1 MSYVSMTTSTL
12 STFKDSMMTD
22 MSLDVES
29 FEERENPRPKAQNS
43 LLATQHGPV
52 EYRDSGV
59 PPLHVS
65 SFEGSRQ
72 GRLDYERGMDFL
84 GLTKRNPQ
92 GYVLADAINA
102 TTDEGKPLNVI
113 TGVCVPRRAGKTTS
127 FWAITL
133 GRMLR
138 VEDYQVGFTGQTQVK
153 ARERFMRDVYDR
165 IVAKW
170 DLSDE
175 ACPVK
180 VGIAMGGTYLLVKAT
195 RARLTI
201 MAPSSESVRG
211 DSYDLFGVD
220 EGQEFDDLT
229 GKSLLGAILPTFD
242 TRDEMSQLIVMGTA
256 GEAQSGLLWDV
267 LELGREGKAGIV
279 EYAANPFT
287 PDAEEGEPIEDTT
300 SDPEV
305 WQRAHPGVGN
315 LTPLKAVQ
323 RNFDTLSLE
332 AFKREYLGLWPAGSA
347 SRFIN
352 PTDWLA
358 CKVGGDLPELPA
370 QWALGFA
377 IHPEGKFSSIV
388 AAWRD
393 ENGLAHL
400 SVLDSREGT
409 RWVST
414 SLGNMYRKH
423 KKPLVYDSASAAAN
437 VEVESLNRTVRPR
450 VAPQSWPN
458 VSTAASLVTKLIR
471 THGLRHHDQ
480 PALNEAIESATKRG
494 TPNSSRWAFGRID
507 YGSDITALE
516 AGAMA
521 LRYYD
526 ETPERTALPRMTVA

>member
-1 MSYVSMTTSTL
+1 MTEPEL
-12 STFKDSMMTD
+12 PERLMTAD
-22 MSLDVES
+22 MSDDDEF
-29 FEERENPRPKAQNS
+29 FEDRHNPRPKAQKS
-43 LLATQHGPV
+43 LLAVWSGPA

-138 VEDYQVGFTGQTQVK
+138 IEDYQVGFTGATQVK

-201 MAPSSESVRG
+201 MAPAAESVRG
-211 DSYDLFGVD
+211 DSYDLFGID
-220 EGQEFDDLT
+220 EGQEFEDAS
-229 GKSLLGAILPTFD
+229 GKALLGAIMPTFD

-256 GEAQSGLLWDV
+256 GEDQSGLLWDV
-267 LELGREGKAGIV
+267 LEMGREGKAGIV

-287 PDAEEGEPIEDTT
+287 PDHEEGEPIEGTT
-300 SDPEV
+300 SDPAV
-305 WQRAHPGVGN
+305 WQQAHPGIGN

-352 PTDWLA
+352 PTDWDA
-358 CKVGGDLPELPA
+358 CKVGGDLPELPTH
-370 QWALGFA
+370 WTLGFA
-377 IHPEGKFSSIV
+377 VHPEQRYASIV

-393 ENGLAHL
+393 EKGLAHIG
-400 SVLDSREGT
+400 VLDSREGV
-409 RWVST
+409 RWIAA
-414 SLGNMYRKH
+414 SLSGYYKKHRKAI
-423 KKPLVYDSASAAAN
+423 VYDSASAGAN
-437 VEVESLNRTVRPR
+437 VEIEGLNRTLRPR

-458 VSTAASLVTKLIR
+458 VSTAASLATKLIR

-480 PALNEAIESATKRG
+480 PALNEAVASATRRG
-494 TPNSSRWAFGRID
+494 TANSSRWAFGRID
-507 YGSDITALE
+507 YGSDITSLE

-521 LRYYD
+521 LRYLD
-526 ETPERTALPRMTVA
+526 ETPERQPLPRIA